1 MDPTNPTVRWSAFE
15 LHRRME
21 KAQTAEERSAVRRD
35 IDRARRDP
43 AFRGRLAEIAQ
54 SGRFATGP
62 HRAAQLG
69 LAGASLA
76 PFLPVVGSA
85 LGPVGA
91 GLGLLG
97 AAGLG
102 AYGAANIGEAFQ
114 RRQEGLPWMGQAGW
128 GAADVVT
135 APFGA
140 SHLFRRLA
148 SSAAKAAPQF
158 GPVLRRRGEEVS
170 RILPGQKTPTLVS
183 RQGERVATS
192 PGPQQAGRPLDQIFE
207 EGSDVGGMLRA
218 LEREY
223 PTIFNFAPKSTV
235 RTSAATAQTPE
246 ASRVTAAGKTTT
258 LPMPDPVT
266 GKIKSSIFPTEEVG
280 RYDPTTARWIGG
292 EGLESLPSSVRN
304 RILKERARRDSLR
317 GGRLRPRQDTPP
329 FESKGLVG
337 RSTTTT
343 PRPGTVD
350 VVDPATGRITG
361 RRLAQQEEGP
371 SVTYTDEAFWGQRKT
386 AAKQALETANAEN
399 LAAKAAKLK
408 DPIYDAE
415 ALQKLEEAVKFEDR
429 VNAGRKSLRLTYIDI
444 DNTISPFLRG
454 LRQGIFTRT
463 KTGGAVPP
471 RAATNVAPKAPVQ
484 TGADIKSEA
493 DKIVTEFD
501 EAATGASAQAR
512 TGATAAVD
520 EVGGTTMRTV
530 DDLKW
535 GGFRTAIED
544 MSNAELKLSGLNAI
558 SHMIVRGSED
568 VFKAF
573 KTVPFKETR
582 KGTMSQGIQ
591 RGGLLRQFLRGAPEQ
606 HGSSPAYLFGHRP
619 RGGRGLA
626 LFKPFKKIGTSVKKG
641 VTQILT
647 GGPGAKSF
655 RKDSLTG
662 RAKGPAV
669 LETWFTGQG
678 KIVGKQA
685 WKQEKALNIQR
696 VKNKAEALRAKGIK
710 TPYTAE
716 MVAKTTEGALTP
728 AEKVIH
734 DQAVAM
740 SVMANRAEV
749 LGSLLARKIGKPGR
763 IAELRKGSDKDVL
776 TQFTGAFES
785 FMKEGAHKQRP
796 QILAAINQFNDD
808 IAGLLA
814 AITAAEM
821 MAIAGDPRA
830 TIGQPA

>member
-1 MDPTNPTVRWSAFE
+1 
-15 LHRRME
+15 
-21 KAQTAEERSAVRRD
+21 
-35 IDRARRDP
+35 
-43 AFRGRLAEIAQ
+43 
-54 SGRFATGP
+54 
-62 HRAAQLG
+62 
-69 LAGASLA
+69 
-76 PFLPVVGSA
+76 
-85 LGPVGA
+85 
-91 GLGLLG
+91 
-97 AAGLG
+97 
-102 AYGAANIGEAFQ
+102 
-114 RRQEGLPWMGQAGW
+114 MGQAGF

-218 LEREY
+218 LERED

-246 ASRVTAAGKTTT
+246 ASRVTVAGKTTT
-258 LPMPDPVT
+258 LPTPDPVT

-399 LAAKAAKLK
+399 LAAKSAKLK

-429 VNAGRKSLRLTYIDI
+429 VNAGRESLRLTYTDI
-444 DNTISPFLRG
+444 NNTISPFLRG

-471 RAATNVAPKAPVQ
+471 RAATNVTQKKPVQ
-484 TGADIKSEA
+484 TVDDIKSEA
-493 DKIVTEFD
+493 DKIVREFGEAANVATTLEDTVLRTLKGSPRIRDLSDSQLESILARRQTGRTGPQLAGFAD
-501 EAATGASAQAR
+501 EAEAVQRVLAERKAAFQAR
-512 TGATAAVD
+512 TGATAVD
-520 EVGGTTMRTV
+520 EADKVVTQVKTAEEVTDVGVAGTV
-530 DDLKW
+530 DDLNW

-544 MSNAELKLSGLNAI
+544 MSNAELKLSGLDAI

-568 VFKAF
+568 LFKAF
-573 KTVPFKETR
+573 KTVPFKETTR
-582 KGTMSQGIQ
+582 GTMSQGMQ

-619 RGGRGLA
+619 RGGSPEIKE
-626 LFKPFKKIGTSVKKG
+626 LFDPLEEIGTAQKKG

-655 RKDSLTG
+655 PKDSLTG
-662 RAKGPAV
+662 RSKGPKV
-669 LETWFTGQG
+669 LQTWFGHQE
-678 KIVGKQA
+678 KIVGKR
-685 WKQEKALNIQR
+685 WKQEKALNVQR
-696 VKNKAEALRAKGIK
+696 VKNKAEALRDKGIK

-716 MVAKTTEGALTP
+716 MAAKTTEGALTP
-728 AEKVIH
+728 AERVIH

-830 TIGQPA
+830 TIGQPT